1 MTWALVALGGAAGS
15 VLRYAVGRLAI
26 AYLGPSTVLGTFIVN
41 VTGSFALGLFIT
53 LSLQHT
59 SIPTNARIMIA
70 VGLFG
75 GYTTFST
82 FSFESVQLIEAGELL
97 RAGASVLGNLV
108 LSLAAAYLGILLG
121 RALG

>member
-26 AYLGPSTVLGTFIVN
+26 AYLGPATVWGTFIVN

-53 LSLQHT
+53 LSLQNV
-59 SIPTNARIMIA
+59 SIPVNTRVLIA
-70 VGLFG
+70 VGFFG

-82 FSFESVQLIEAGELL
+82 FSFESIQLIQAGELL

-108 LSLAAAYLGILLG
+108 VSLAAAYMGILLG
-121 RALG
+121 RAFG